1 MEFDKDK
8 YKVWRLPHPMLIH
21 WVVNPGVAFNE
32 LALGQR
38 IPKITLIDKASDAPL
53 MERQSITMFKRI
65 QEQTHQLGDTQI
77 TVSYDRL
84 TSRFV
89 ITSGSEVSYS
99 KLLFFIPFT
108 TSKVSISQ
116 TIYSVKILSLIIW
129 RAKLLHNGLTV
140 IPELLEKRRSKSI
153 GSLVYS
159 TLMGVLRVFS

>member
-1 MEFDKDK
+1 
-8 YKVWRLPHPMLIH
+8 
-21 WVVNPGVAFNE
+21 
-32 LALGQR
+32 
-38 IPKITLIDKASDAPL
+38 
-53 MERQSITMFKRI
+53 MFKRI

-116 TIYSVKILSLIIW
+116 TTYSVKILSLIIW